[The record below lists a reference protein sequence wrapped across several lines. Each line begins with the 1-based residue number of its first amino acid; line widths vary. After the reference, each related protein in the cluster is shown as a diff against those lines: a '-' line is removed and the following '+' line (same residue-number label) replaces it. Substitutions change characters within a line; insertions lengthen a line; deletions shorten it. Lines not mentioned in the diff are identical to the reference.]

1 MLRPYQRPSPTS
13 VELELAYAVLAGP
26 VNGIT
31 IKEYHE
37 VVHWGWYV
45 VKATLVETY
54 EIYYKDKD
62 EQGFEAWYCKVRKE
76 CHEKKAMVKRS
87 HIRHALAAR
96 RERLYAKVAAII
108 DFISPAIQALL
119 KRLPPDCGIRVLQCL
134 VHADDFDPAIVQRIL
149 EGGFLQTPPPSAS
162 PRWLRMRQ
170 KRLEARWERNRS
182 VWKGLQ

>member
-1 MLRPYQRPSPTS
+1 MVTSPKFS
-13 VELELAYAVLAGP
+13 VLKTEYGP

-87 HIRHALAAR
+87 LIRDALAAR
-96 RERLYAKVAAII
+96 RELLYAKVAAII

-119 KRLPPDCGIRVLQCL
+119 KRVPPHCGIQILQCL
-134 VHADDFDPAIVQRIL
+134 FHAYDFEPPIVSRISRIL
-149 EGGFLQTPPPSAS
+149 EGGSLQTPPPSAS
-162 PRWLRMRQ
+162 PQWLWMRQ
-170 KRLEARWERNRS
+170 KRLEARWESARRFI
-182 VWKGLQ
+182 WAGLQ

>member
-1 MLRPYQRPSPTS
+1 MEDYPKVS
-13 VELELAYAVLAGP
+13 VLKTEYGP
-26 VNGIT
+26 ANEIT

-54 EIYYKDKD
+54 EIKYKDKD
-62 EQGFEAWYCKVRKE
+62 EQGFEAWYCKVWKE

-87 HIRHALAAR
+87 YIRHFLALR
-96 RERLYAKVAAII
+96 REGLYAKVAAII

-119 KRLPPDCGIRVLQCL
+119 KRFPPDSGIQILHCL
-134 VHADDFDPAIVQRIL
+134 LHAYDFEPPIV
-149 EGGFLQTPPPSAS
+149 T
-162 PRWLRMRQ
+162 
-170 KRLEARWERNRS
+170 KRLEARRERNRS

>member
-1 MLRPYQRPSPTS
+1 MVTSPKFS
-13 VELELAYAVLAGP
+13 VLKTEYGP
-26 VNGIT
+26 VNEIT

-54 EIYYKDKD
+54 EEYYKDKD
-62 EQGFEAWYCKVRKE
+62 EER
-76 CHEKKAMVKRS
+76 EKKAIVKRS
-87 HIRHALAAR
+87 YIRHALAAR
-96 RERLYAKVAAII
+96 RERLYAELAAII

-119 KRLPPDCGIRVLQCL
+119 KRVPPHCGIQILQCL
-134 VHADDFDPAIVQRIL
+134 FHAYDFEPPIVSRISRIL
-149 EGGFLQTPPPSAS
+149 EGGSLQTPPPSAS
-162 PRWLRMRQ
+162 PQWLWMRQ

>member
-1 MLRPYQRPSPTS
+1 MLDYPKCS
-13 VELELAYAVLAGP
+13 VLKTEYGR

-45 VKATLVETY
+45 VKATLVDTY
-54 EIYYKDKD
+54 EIYYKVKD
-62 EQGFEAWYCKVRKE
+62 EEVRKE

-87 HIRHALAAR
+87 HIRHALALR

-119 KRLPPDCGIRVLQCL
+119 KRFPPDCGIQILQCL
-134 VHADDFDPAIVQRIL
+134 LHAYYFQPPIVTRISRIL
-149 EGGFLQTPPPSAS
+149 EGDSLQTPPPSAS
-162 PRWLRMRQ
+162 PRWLWMRQ
-170 KRLEARWERNRS
+170 KRLEARRERNRS
-182 VWKGLQ
+182 VWKGLQYT